1 MSSSSRGNFLSSQDL
16 KQYKVDEDILSISSE
31 EVEDYFD
38 PQGKKRLIKANVSC
52 ALRQLR
58 NVLTSRRS
66 SSADL
71 SVSEL
76 KEFFKNQHGVCLD
89 PEEFGCKYTKDLL
102 RKLASEEKILI
113 MDDMEDVRISTQFE
127 DVNIVTRETVEK
139 AQEDQKL
146 LQVGHQGLYKVSMLE
161 SVSDIWIY
169 NLSQEAERVK
179 MDEELSKF
187 YRSAPKH
194 YQVQEM
200 SQCLVG
206 RLLAASCSHHQIMVR
221 VRVQK
226 VLWAV
231 EKIKVHQVDYG
242 TSDTVDLADLFFL
255 HRKFLSLPALVSKV
269 GIRTLDFLFL
279 SSRSL

>member
-16 KQYKVDEDILSISSE
+16 KYYEVDQDILSISSE

-38 PQGKKRLIKANVSC
+38 FQGKKRLIKANVSC
-52 ALRQLR
+52 ALRQLQ

-89 PEEFGCKYTKDLL
+89 PEEFGFKDIEDLL
-102 RKLASEEKILI
+102 RKLASEEKILL
-113 MDDMEDVRISTQFE
+113 MDDMEEVRISTQFE
-127 DVNIVTRETVEK
+127 DDNIVTRENLEK
-139 AQEDQKL
+139 PQEDQKL
-146 LQVGHQGLYKVSMLE
+146 LQVGHQGLYKVSMVE
-161 SVSDIWIY
+161 SVSAIWIY
-169 NLSQEAERVK
+169 NVSQAAERLK

-187 YRSAPKH
+187 YRSAPQH

-206 RLLAASCSHHQIMVR
+206 RLLAASCRHHQIMVR
-221 VRVQK
+221 VRVMK
-226 VLWAV
+226 VLWAE

-242 TSDTVDLADLFFL
+242 SSDTVAVADLFFL

-269 GIRTLDFLFL
+269 GIGTLEFLFL
-279 SSRSL
+279 PSRYL